1 MISFPGQRDGEKVIA
16 VIRKNAIIYIK
27 ILLAF
32 VVVVILP
39 LALLLFFWF
48 KSYPLSE
55 FHVGGIIVELIACML
70 FLYSLLFLCIK
81 WINEEFDVFII
92 TSDRLIDVTQIT
104 FFTRSVTS
112 TPLEHIQDTTGI
124 ISGFLPTIF
133 QYGDV
138 TAQTAGSQA
147 EDIFIDHI
155 HDPEG
160 VARMILDYAHQK
172 RSGTPLVQSY

>member
-1 MISFPGQRDGEKVIA
+1 MISFPGQREGEKVIA
-16 VIRKNAIIYIK
+16 VIRKHGIIYMK

-32 VVVVILP
+32 IVAVILP
-39 LALLLFFWF
+39 LTLFLFFWF
-48 KSYPLSE
+48 RAYPLSE
-55 FHVGGIIVELIACML
+55 YHTIGIIFELIACML
-70 FLYSLLFLCIK
+70 FLYSLLFVCIK
-81 WINEEFDVFII
+81 WINEEFDIFII

-112 TPLEHIQDTTGI
+112 TPLDHITDTTGV
-124 ISGFLPTIF
+124 ISGLLPTIF

-147 EDIFIDHI
+147 TDIFIDHV

-160 VARMILDYAHQK
+160 VARMILDFAHKK
-172 RSGTPLVQSY
+172 RSGAALE